1 MLRERCQFYGHKV
14 NFVSC
19 YPIWI
24 PLASSNIIVST
35 KIQLDVKSGQVGFWA
50 EIKVTSVQDF
60 GHGT

>member
-1 MLRERCQFYGHKV
+1 MVTKLTLCLVIAFG
-14 NFVSC
+14 FL
-19 YPIWI
+19 W
-24 PLASSNIIVST
+24 LAPNIIVST